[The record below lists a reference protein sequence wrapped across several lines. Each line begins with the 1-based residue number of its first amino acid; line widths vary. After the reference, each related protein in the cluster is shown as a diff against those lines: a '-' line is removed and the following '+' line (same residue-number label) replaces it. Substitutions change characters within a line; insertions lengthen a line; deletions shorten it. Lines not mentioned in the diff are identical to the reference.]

1 MFIENKE
8 YEPFAL
14 EFKRCYKELISSYLR
29 YGMNMIL
36 KWVLAILML
45 SQIIQKKK

>member
-14 EFKRCYKELISSYLR
+14 EFKRCYKELMKRINISVAVFLECP
-29 YGMNMIL
+29 
-36 KWVLAILML
+36 VF
-45 SQIIQKKK
+45 